1 MDSFEINNVKVEKV
15 NAILKH
21 LHLRKLANLFR
32 IIEICV
38 LLVMVSRFST
48 QLPLAVKNSG
58 KYFKDLTVVLV
69 SPHFVFI
76 IGNAIVVILFV
87 QSGQFPAHDSS
98 RKNTGSDYYEEFVE
112 KSKKTE
118 NSHRYEV
125 VYREKQSKCQKN
137 IVSVGTHTSSKTKIC
152 RRSQT
157 EKFKSLNGD
166 KSCRELRRLDTEKYK
181 KSTNSE
187 EKVVKNS
194 SPVDDM
200 SNEEFQQM
208 IEAFIARQHKFRI
221 TEEHSVI

>member
-48 QLPLAVKNSG
+48 QLPLAVENSG

-87 QSGQFPAHDSS
+87 QSGQFQAHDSS

-118 NSHRYEV
+118 NTRRYEV
-125 VYREKQSKCQKN
+125 VYREKQSKRQESV
-137 IVSVGTHTSSKTKIC
+137 VSVGTHTSCKTKIC
-152 RRSQT
+152 RRSQSG
-157 EKFKSLNGD
+157 KFKSLNGD
-166 KSCRELRRLDTEKYK
+166 KSCREVRRLGTEKYK
-181 KSTNSE
+181 KSTNSG

>member
-1 MDSFEINNVKVEKV
+1 MDSFEINNVKVEKA

-69 SPHFVFI
+69 GPRFVFI

-118 NSHRYEV
+118 NSHRYE
-125 VYREKQSKCQKN
+125 QSKCQKN
-137 IVSVGTHTSSKTKIC
+137 VVSVGTHTSCKTKIC
-152 RRSQT
+152 RRSQS
-157 EKFKSLNGD
+157 EKSSL
-166 KSCRELRRLDTEKYK
+166 
-181 KSTNSE
+181 
-187 EKVVKNS
+187 
-194 SPVDDM
+194 
-200 SNEEFQQM
+200 
-208 IEAFIARQHKFRI
+208 
-221 TEEHSVI
+221 